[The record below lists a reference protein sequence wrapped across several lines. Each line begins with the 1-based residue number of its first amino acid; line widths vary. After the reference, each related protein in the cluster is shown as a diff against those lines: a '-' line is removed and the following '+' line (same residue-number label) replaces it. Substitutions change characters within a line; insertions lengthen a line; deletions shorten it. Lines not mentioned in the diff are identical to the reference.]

1 MSALKR
7 EIDHRLATH
16 FHPAALSAQIA
27 EVGQREGR
35 SQAKL
40 LLKGVA
46 VVGAALGLNL
56 EVAILLMNNFR
67 QTLSY
72 KKNISIIKHI

>member
-1 MSALKR
+1 MILSRNLLITRIGSEARFLRITNFILMTNVKR

-27 EVGQREGR
+27 EVGQTEGK

-40 LLKGVA
+40 LL
-46 VVGAALGLNL
+46 
-56 EVAILLMNNFR
+56 M
-67 QTLSY
+67 
-72 KKNISIIKHI
+72 

>member
-1 MSALKR
+1 MEVALVLQLSEMAEFHTVMLSDSTVLLKR

-27 EVGQREGR
+27 EVGQTEGK

-40 LLKGVA
+40 LLK
-46 VVGAALGLNL
+46 
-56 EVAILLMNNFR
+56 
-67 QTLSY
+67 
-72 KKNISIIKHI
+72 